1 MDWRKI
7 YTSKLKT
14 MEEAVKTIKSGDH
27 VVIGHAVGEPVK
39 LVDAMVDYAV
49 KADLQAIEIY
59 QQVDMGHSL
68 YAQPGMEKHF
78 REKSFFLGAKTRDCV
93 NSGRGDFTPCYFYQT
108 PDFYR
113 NIKQPDV
120 VLATLSLP
128 DEDGYCSFGVSCD
141 YTKPAA
147 EVESA
152 KLIAVLNPNMP
163 RTLGDSFIHVSEI
176 DVIVEDDTP
185 IPELGLPKIGE
196 VEMAIGEHIASLVND
211 GDCLQLGIGG
221 IPDAVLKSLKD
232 KKDLGIHS
240 EMISDG
246 VIDLYEKGVI
256 NCRAK
261 NFNRDKMVVSFLMGT
276 KRLYD
281 FADDNPGIYMAPVD
295 YVNHPVIIGKNDHLV
310 SINSSVEVNLMGEA
324 CSEAMGLKQFSGIG
338 GQVDFIR
345 GASFSK
351 GGRSILAFPSS
362 ARKGTISKIVP
373 YLTKGGTVTTS
384 RNDVDYIV
392 TEYGIAKM
400 KGNTLRERAS
410 QLIRI
415 AAPQFRDALAEEFE
429 KRFAERYQEV

>member
-14 MEEAVKTIKSGDH
+14 MEEAVKTIKSGDR

-39 LVDAMVDYAV
+39 LVDTMVDYAV
-49 KADLQAIEIY
+49 KADLREIEIF

-78 REKSFFLGAKTRDCV
+78 RENSLFLGAKTRDCV

-113 NIKQPDV
+113 NIKRPDV

-147 EVESA
+147 EVEGA

-185 IPELGLPKIGE
+185 LPELGLPKIGE
-196 VEMAIGEHIASLVND
+196 TEMAIGEHIASLVNN
-211 GDCLQLGIGG
+211 GDCLQLGIGA
-221 IPDAVLKSLKD
+221 IPDAVLKFLGN

-256 NCRAK
+256 NCRVK

-310 SINSSVEVNLMGEA
+310 SINSSLEVNLMGEA
-324 CSEAMGLKQFSGIG
+324 CSEAIGLKQFSGIG

-351 GGRSILAFPSS
+351 GGRSILAFPST
-362 ARKGTISKIVP
+362 AKKGTISKIVP
-373 YLTKGGTVTTS
+373 YLTRGGTVTAG
-384 RNDVDYIV
+384 RNDVNYIV

-400 KGNTLRERAS
+400 KGNTLRERAR
-410 QLIRI
+410 QLVGI
-415 AAPQFRDALAEEFE
+415 AAPQFRDDLAEEFE
-429 KRFAERYQEV
+429 RRFAEKYQEV

>member
-221 IPDAVLKSLKD
+221 IPDAVLKSLGD

>member
-1 MDWRKI
+1 MDWRKL

-14 MEEAVKTIKSGDH
+14 MEEAVKTIKSGDR

-39 LVDAMVDYAV
+39 LVDSMVDYAV
-49 KADLQAIEIY
+49 AADLRDIEIF

-78 REKSFFLGAKTRDCV
+78 RENSLFLGAKTRDCV
-93 NSGRGDFTPCYFYQT
+93 NSGRGDFTPCYFYQA

-147 EVESA
+147 EVEEA

-185 IPELGLPKIGE
+185 IPELGLPKVGD
-196 VEMAIGEHIASLVND
+196 VEMAIGEHVASLVND
-211 GDCLQLGIGG
+211 GDCLQLGIGA
-221 IPDAVLKSLKD
+221 IPDAVLKFLGD

-246 VIDLYEKGVI
+246 VIELFEKGVI

-295 YVNHPVIIGKNDHLV
+295 YVNHPVVIGKNDHLV

-324 CSEAMGLKQFSGIG
+324 CSEAIGLKQFSGIG

-351 GGRSILAFPSS
+351 GGRSILAFPST
-362 ARKGTISKIVP
+362 AKKGTISKVVP

-384 RNDVDYIV
+384 RNDADYIV

-400 KGNTLRERAS
+400 KGNTLRERAR
-410 QLIRI
+410 QLIGI
-415 AAPQFRDALAEEFE
+415 AAPQFRDDLSEEFE
-429 KRFAERYQEV
+429 RRFAETYQEV

>member
-1 MDWRKI
+1 MDWRKL

-14 MEEAVKTIKSGDH
+14 LEEAVKTIKSGDH

-39 LVDAMVDYAV
+39 LVDTMVDYVV
-49 KADLQAIEIY
+49 KADLREIEIF

-78 REKSFFLGAKTRDCV
+78 RENSLFLGSKTRDCI
-93 NSGRGDFTPCYFYQT
+93 NSGRGDFIPCYFYQT

-113 NIKQPDV
+113 NIKHPDV

-147 EVESA
+147 EVEGA
-152 KLIAVLNPNMP
+152 ILIAVLNPNMP

-176 DVIVEDDTP
+176 DLIVEDDTP
-185 IPELGLPKIGE
+185 IPELVLPKIGE
-196 VEMAIGEHIASLVND
+196 AEMAIGEHIASLVND
-211 GDCLQLGIGG
+211 GDCLQLGIGA
-221 IPDAVLKSLKD
+221 IPDAVLKFLGD

-276 KRLYD
+276 KQLYD

-324 CSEAMGLKQFSGIG
+324 CSEAIGLKQFSGIG

-351 GGRSILAFPSS
+351 GGRSILAFPSTTK
-362 ARKGTISKIVP
+362 KGTISKIVP

-410 QLIRI
+410 QLIGI
-415 AAPQFRDALAEEFE
+415 AAPQFRDDLAKEFE
-429 KRFAERYQEV
+429 RRFAEKYQEV

>member
-1 MDWRKI
+1 
-7 YTSKLKT
+7 
-14 MEEAVKTIKSGDH
+14 MEEAVKTIKSGDR

-39 LVDAMVDYAV
+39 LVDSMVDYAV
-49 KADLQAIEIY
+49 AADLRDIEIF

-78 REKSFFLGAKTRDCV
+78 RENSLFLGAKTRDCV
-93 NSGRGDFTPCYFYQT
+93 NSGRGDFTPCYFYQA

-147 EVESA
+147 EVEEA

-185 IPELGLPKIGE
+185 IPELGLPKVGD
-196 VEMAIGEHIASLVND
+196 VEMAIGEHVASLVND
-211 GDCLQLGIGG
+211 GDCLQLGIGA
-221 IPDAVLKSLKD
+221 IPDAVLKFLGD

-246 VIDLYEKGVI
+246 VIELFEKGVI

-295 YVNHPVIIGKNDHLV
+295 YVNHPVVIGKNDHLV

-324 CSEAMGLKQFSGIG
+324 CSEAIGLKQFSGIG

-351 GGRSILAFPSS
+351 GGRSILAFPST
-362 ARKGTISKIVP
+362 AKKGTISKVVP

-384 RNDVDYIV
+384 RNDADYIV

-400 KGNTLRERAS
+400 KGNTLRERAR
-410 QLIRI
+410 QLIGI
-415 AAPQFRDALAEEFE
+415 AAPQFRDDLSEEFE
-429 KRFAERYQEV
+429 RRFAETYQEV